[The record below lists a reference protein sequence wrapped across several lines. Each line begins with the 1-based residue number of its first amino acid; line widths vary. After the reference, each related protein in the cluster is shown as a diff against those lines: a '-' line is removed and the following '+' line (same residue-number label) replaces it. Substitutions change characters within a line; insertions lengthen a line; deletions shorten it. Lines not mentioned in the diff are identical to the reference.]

1 MIEQPVIPR
10 DPRRERAIINADSF
24 LMHRGNQEFL
34 SGSRPRPVLPSVEGK
49 VLVVILGWLGVVITA
64 VVLSFLTLS
73 LVENA
78 LWLAQALL
86 LVFCI
91 SPFVA
96 FGWGMWW
103 LNRRYHQPMAGQVL
117 QGEVVHAEKIRTVTT
132 RGNRF
137 EELQVQYQ
145 FVDPLGAV
153 VTGNSKA
160 SVHGA
165 SRDMAPDPGT
175 GVYIWLTPEGKHYLL

>member
-1 MIEQPVIPR
+1 MIEPPVIPQ

-24 LMHRGNQEFL
+24 LMHQGNQEFL
-34 SGSRPRPVLPSVEGK
+34 SGTRPRPVLPTVDSKIFVGI
-49 VLVVILGWLGVVITA
+49 VGWFGVVA
-64 VVLSFLTLS
+64 AAFVLSFLTLA
-73 LVENA
+73 LVDV
-78 LWLAQALL
+78 LWLAQSLL

-96 FGWGMWW
+96 FGGGMWW
-103 LNRRYHQPMAGQVL
+103 LNHRYHQPMVGQVL
-117 QGEVVHAEKIRTVTT
+117 QGDVIHAEKIRTVTT

-145 FVDPLGAV
+145 FVDPLGMV
-153 VTGNSKA
+153 VTGKSKA
-160 SVHGA
+160 SVQGA